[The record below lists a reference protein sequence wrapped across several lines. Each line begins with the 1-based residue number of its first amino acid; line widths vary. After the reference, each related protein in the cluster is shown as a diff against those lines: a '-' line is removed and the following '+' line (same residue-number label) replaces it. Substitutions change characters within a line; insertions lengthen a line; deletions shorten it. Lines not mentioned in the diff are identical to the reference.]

1 MRDASGVIGVTPAV
15 ISSPEPTADPGDSVL
30 ASGYGA
36 RGPGRGDGGIG
47 IRVGPLPISIR
58 VASFAVL
65 AMLLGGCTHTRLF
78 SPDTTEGRA
87 EINARTTRRTSTLIL
102 AGGEQTQARSL
113 RFDADGATW
122 IESGTDEVRT
132 VALTHVRAIRLE
144 ARGRGAREGAAIGLA
159 FGIGFG
165 VLAAAEGGAFDPGP
179 LYWIGTGAGSG
190 AVIGALVGLAVG
202 RTTYIPDAPVATPAT
217 LLPDQGQW
225 P

>member
-1 MRDASGVIGVTPAV
+1 M
-15 ISSPEPTADPGDSVL
+15 
-30 ASGYGA
+30 
-36 RGPGRGDGGIG
+36 
-47 IRVGPLPISIR
+47 R
-58 VASFAVL
+58 VASFAML
-65 AMLLGGCTHTRLF
+65 AMLLAGCTHTRLF

-87 EINARTTRRTSTLIL
+87 EINARTVRTTSTLLL
-102 AGGEQTQARSL
+102 AGGEQTQATSV

-132 VALTHVRAIRLE
+132 VPLAHVRAIRLG

-159 FGIGFG
+159 FGIGVG

-179 LYWIGTGAGSG
+179 LHWIGSGAASG

-202 RTTYIPDAPVATPAT
+202 RTTYIPDAPVASPAA
-217 LLPDQGQW
+217 LLPDQGQS